1 MTYCLFD
8 SKGFLGDLA
17 SIHGLYELR
26 EFLSPRNAIFREFFD
41 KGYTIEIA
49 QFLEALS
56 DITSEDDTINE
67 TILNLK
73 GLLEKCRD
81 IAIIS
86 NAVETEEDAERKKK
100 IKERYVLPKGKRSD
114 KALRQ
119 ERALELFKPQDRR
132 MQDYFHATLVE
143 AAEKMGV
150 EMTKGNHPFDLFKGK
165 NVIDFIILP
174 PDDLE

>member
-1 MTYCLFD
+1 MTYCLYD
-8 SKGFLGDLA
+8 SKGFVGDLA

-41 KGYTIEIA
+41 KGFSIETA

-56 DITSEDDTINE
+56 DITSDDDTINE

-81 IAIIS
+81 IAIIG
-86 NAVETEEDAERKKK
+86 NAVETEEDAERKKE
-100 IKERYVLPKGKRSD
+100 IKKRYILPKGKRSD
-114 KALRQ
+114 KAFRQ
-119 ERALELFKPQDRR
+119 DRALELFIPLDRR

-143 AAEKMGV
+143 AAENMGA
-150 EMTKGNHPFDLFKGK
+150 EMTKGNPPFDLMKG
-165 NVIDFIILP
+165 NNAIDLIILP
-174 PDDLE
+174 